1 MHLNNHSIIL
11 CVGMIISGCSSW
23 IQREGYQK
31 VHIRDHDNTIDNIS
45 ITRCMGKGQ
54 ISSLNPLK
62 GKLYFSFISTRDS
75 SQVHIKDFLGRR
87 VYSIKGD
94 THEISIINHQNSNK
108 YDLDN
113 LIQYYSLSDVVTPMV
128 LQNYLWGKITI
139 SDIQLKDESGINIRN
154 GSIFFSNNQ
163 SQENRLVDTVQIKL
177 NDPKIDLTIE
187 IIEREFYEDIL
198 FYQNELN
205 N

>member
-1 MHLNNHSIIL
+1 MCIGI
-11 CVGMIISGCSSW
+11 IISGCSSW
-23 IQREGYQK
+23 IQREKSQI
-31 VHIRDHDNTIDNIS
+31 VHNRDYENTVDNIL
-45 ITRCMGKGQ
+45 ITRCVGKGQ
-54 ISSLNPLK
+54 ISSTNPLK
-62 GKLYFSFISTRDS
+62 GKLYFSFTSTRDS

-87 VYSIKGD
+87 VYSIKGN

>member
-31 VHIRDHDNTIDNIS
+31 VHIGDHDNTIDNIS

-87 VYSIKGD
+87 VYSIKGN

-113 LIQYYSLSDVVTPMV
+113 LIQYYSLSNVVTPMV

-139 SDIQLKDESGINIRN
+139 SDIQLKDESGVNIRN
-154 GSIFFSNNQ
+154 GSISFSNNQ

-187 IIEREFYEDIL
+187 IIERKFYEDIL
-198 FYQNELN
+198 FYKNELN

>member
-11 CVGMIISGCSSW
+11 CVGMTISGCSSW

-31 VHIRDHDNTIDNIS
+31 VHIRDHDNTTDNIS
-45 ITRCMGKGQ
+45 ITRCMGKGK
-54 ISSLNPLK
+54 ISSVNPLK

-87 VYSIKGD
+87 LYSIKGN
-94 THEISIINHQNSNK
+94 THRISIINHQNSNK
-108 YDLDN
+108 HDLDN
-113 LIQYYSLSDVVTPMV
+113 LIQYYSLSNVVTPMV

-139 SDIQLKDESGINIRN
+139 SDIQLKDESGVNIRN
-154 GSIFFSNNQ
+154 GSISFSNNQ

-187 IIEREFYEDIL
+187 IIERKFYEDIL
-198 FYQNELN
+198 FYKNELN

>member
-1 MHLNNHSIIL
+1 
-11 CVGMIISGCSSW
+11 MIISGCSSW

-54 ISSLNPLK
+54 IFSVNPLK
-62 GKLYFSFISTRDS
+62 GKLYFSFTSTRDS

-87 VYSIKGD
+87 LYSIKGN
-94 THEISIINHQNSNK
+94 THGITIINHQNSNK
-108 YDLDN
+108 HDLDN

-139 SDIQLKDESGINIRN
+139 TDIQLKDESGINIRN

-177 NDPKIDLTIE
+177 NDPNIDLTIE
-187 IIEREFYEDIL
+187 IIEREFYEDIP
-198 FYQNELN
+198 FYKNGLN

>member
-1 MHLNNHSIIL
+1 
-11 CVGMIISGCSSW
+11 MIISGCSSW

-45 ITRCMGKGQ
+45 ITRCIGKGQ

-62 GKLYFSFISTRDS
+62 GKLYFSFTSTRDS
-75 SQVHIKDFLGRR
+75 SQVHIKDILGRR
-87 VYSIKGD
+87 VYSIKGN

-128 LQNYLWGKITI
+128 LQNYLWGKISI

-154 GSIFFSNNQ
+154 GSIFFYNNQ

-177 NDPKIDLTIE
+177 NDPNIDLTIE
-187 IIEREFYEDIL
+187 IIEREFYEDPL
-198 FYQNELN
+198 FYQTELN